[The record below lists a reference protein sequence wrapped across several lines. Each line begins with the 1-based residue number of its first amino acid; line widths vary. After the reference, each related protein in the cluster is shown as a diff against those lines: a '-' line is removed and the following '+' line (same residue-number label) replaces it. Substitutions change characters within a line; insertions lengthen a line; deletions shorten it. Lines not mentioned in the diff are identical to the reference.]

1 MLSYNNDFII
11 FKSKGKLMF
20 PFLFMKNIIIYIFIS
35 FAYIL
40 LVLLDKKIIQTDS
53 KIFDFLA
60 KDYPSSVVQNYM
72 ESQKK
77 WWWVS
82 YVTTPVLIGIKVL
95 LVAFCL
101 NFVKIIS
108 EKLED
113 VKFRDILTVV
123 LIAEFVFVIAGFY
136 KFFNFYLIDTDY
148 TLETLQT
155 YYPLSLI
162 NYKEAISTEKWLAYP
177 LQLAN
182 VFELMYWGVLA
193 WGIWQLADK
202 KISYQRSL
210 GYVALTYG
218 VGLLFWVGVVC
229 FLILSVSY

>member
-1 MLSYNNDFII
+1 MKNS
-11 FKSKGKLMF
+11 
-20 PFLFMKNIIIYIFIS
+20 FLFLL
-35 FAYIL
+35 IL
-40 LVLLDKKIIQTDS
+40 VLTILVLLLDKTYISTDS

-82 YVTTPVLIGIKVL
+82 YAVTPVLIGIKVL

-123 LIAEFVFVIAGFY
+123 LIAEFVFIIAGFY

-218 VGLLFWVGVVC
+218 IGLLFWVGVVC

>member
-1 MLSYNNDFII
+1 MRNLTLFFFIC
-11 FKSKGKLMF
+11 L
-20 PFLFMKNIIIYIFIS
+20 FLI
-35 FAYIL
+35 IL
-40 LVLLDKKIIQTDS
+40 LFLDKTYISTDS

-82 YVTTPVLIGIKVL
+82 YAVTPILIGIKVL

-108 EKLED
+108 EKLEQ
-113 VKFRDILTVV
+113 VKFRDILTIV
-123 LIAEFVFVIAGFY
+123 LMAEFVFVIAGFY
-136 KFFNFYLIDTDY
+136 KFFNFYLVDTDY

-162 NYKEAISTEKWLAYP
+162 NFKEAISTEKWLAYP
-177 LQLAN
+177 LQLCN
-182 VFELMYWGVLA
+182 LFELIYWGILA
-193 WGIWQLADK
+193 WGIWELTNK

-218 VGLLFWVGVVC
+218 IGLLFWVGVVC

>member
-1 MLSYNNDFII
+1 MRNLTLFFFIC
-11 FKSKGKLMF
+11 L
-20 PFLFMKNIIIYIFIS
+20 FLI
-35 FAYIL
+35 IL
-40 LVLLDKKIIQTDS
+40 LFLDKTYISTDS

-60 KDYPSSVVQNYM
+60 KDYPSEFVRNYM

-82 YVTTPVLIGIKVL
+82 YAITPVLIGIKVL

-108 EKLED
+108 EKLEQ
-113 VKFRDILTVV
+113 VKFRDILTIV
-123 LIAEFVFVIAGFY
+123 LMAEFVFVIAGFY

-177 LQLAN
+177 LQLLN

-193 WGIWQLADK
+193 WGIWQLAEK

-218 VGLLFWVGVVC
+218 MGLLFWVGVVC

>member
-1 MLSYNNDFII
+1 MIKNNF
-11 FKSKGKLMF
+11 
-20 PFLFMKNIIIYIFIS
+20 YIFLIVL
-35 FAYIL
+35 FAHIFIL
-40 LVLLDKKIIQTDS
+40 YFTSYFLEINSKII
-53 KIFDFLA
+53 DFLA
-60 KDYPSSVVQNYM
+60 KDYPSSVVQNYI

-82 YVTTPVLIGIKVL
+82 YAVTPVLIGIKVL

-113 VKFRDILTVV
+113 VKFRDILFVV

-136 KFFNFYLIDTDY
+136 KFFNFYLVETDY

-162 NYKEAISTEKWLAYP
+162 NFKEAISTEKWLAYP

-182 VFELMYWGVLA
+182 IFEIMYWGVLA

>member
-1 MLSYNNDFII
+1 MRNY
-11 FKSKGKLMF
+11 
-20 PFLFMKNIIIYIFIS
+20 FLCILCISIYF
-35 FAYIL
+35 F
-40 LVLLDKKIIQTDS
+40 LVYLDKSYISTDS

-82 YVTTPVLIGIKVL
+82 YVITPIIIGIKVL

-108 EKLED
+108 EKLEQ
-113 VKFRDILTVV
+113 VKFRDILTIV
-123 LIAEFVFVIAGFY
+123 LMAEFVFVIAGFY
-136 KFFNFYLIDTDY
+136 KFFNFYLIETDY

-162 NYKEAISTEKWLAYP
+162 NFKDAISTEKWLAYP
-177 LQLAN
+177 LQLCN
-182 VFELMYWGVLA
+182 VFELFYWGILA
-193 WGIWQLADK
+193 WGIWELADK
-202 KISYQRSL
+202 KISYIKESINSYRKP
-210 GYVALTYG
+210 
-218 VGLLFWVGVVC
+218 LFK
-229 FLILSVSY
+229 I

>member
-1 MLSYNNDFII
+1 MIKNNF
-11 FKSKGKLMF
+11 
-20 PFLFMKNIIIYIFIS
+20 YIFLIVL
-35 FAYIL
+35 FAHIFIL
-40 LVLLDKKIIQTDS
+40 YFTSYFLEINSKII
-53 KIFDFLA
+53 DFLA
-60 KDYPSSVVQNYM
+60 KDYPSSVVQNYI

-82 YVTTPVLIGIKVL
+82 YAVTPVLIGIKVL

-101 NFVKIIS
+101 NFVKIIR
-108 EKLED
+108 EKLEQ
-113 VKFRDILTVV
+113 VKFRDILTIV
-123 LIAEFVFVIAGFY
+123 LMAEFVFVIAGFY

-162 NYKEAISTEKWLAYP
+162 NFKEAISTEKWLAYP

>member
-1 MLSYNNDFII
+1 
-11 FKSKGKLMF
+11 
-20 PFLFMKNIIIYIFIS
+20 MKNSVQTVTIVF
-35 FAYIL
+35 FLNFL
-40 LVLLDKKIIQTDS
+40 LVYISKNGLDTQE

-82 YVTTPVLIGIKVL
+82 YAVTPVLIGIKVL

-177 LQLAN
+177 LQLLN

-193 WGIWQLADK
+193 WGIWQLVDK
-202 KISYQRSL
+202 KISYIKSF

-218 VGLLFWVGVVC
+218 IGLLFWVGVVC

>member
-1 MLSYNNDFII
+1 MIKNNF
-11 FKSKGKLMF
+11 
-20 PFLFMKNIIIYIFIS
+20 YIFLIVL
-35 FAYIL
+35 FAHIFIL
-40 LVLLDKKIIQTDS
+40 YFTSYFLEINSKII
-53 KIFDFLA
+53 DFLA
-60 KDYPSSVVQNYM
+60 KDYPSSVVQNYI

-123 LIAEFVFVIAGFY
+123 LIAEFVFIIAGFY

-218 VGLLFWVGVVC
+218 IGLLFWVGVVC

>member
-1 MLSYNNDFII
+1 MIKNNF
-11 FKSKGKLMF
+11 
-20 PFLFMKNIIIYIFIS
+20 YIFLIVL
-35 FAYIL
+35 FAHIFIL
-40 LVLLDKKIIQTDS
+40 YFTSYFLEINSKII
-53 KIFDFLA
+53 DFLA

-82 YVTTPVLIGIKVL
+82 YAVTPVLIGIKVL

-113 VKFRDILTVV
+113 VKFRDILFVV

>member
-1 MLSYNNDFII
+1 MKKLLLFILII
-11 FKSKGKLMF
+11 FLYS
-20 PFLFMKNIIIYIFIS
+20 
-35 FAYIL
+35 L
-40 LVLLDKKIIQTDS
+40 LTFLDKTYITTDS

-113 VKFRDILTVV
+113 VQFRDILTVV
-123 LIAEFVFVIAGFY
+123 LIAEFVFIIAGFY

-218 VGLLFWVGVVC
+218 IGLLFWVGVVC

>member
-1 MLSYNNDFII
+1 MKNASLLLLVII
-11 FKSKGKLMF
+11 FSLI
-20 PFLFMKNIIIYIFIS
+20 LIYLDN
-35 FAYIL
+35 AYI
-40 LVLLDKKIIQTDS
+40 TTSS

-60 KDYPSSVVQNYM
+60 KDYPSSVVQNYI
-72 ESQKK
+72 EKKKK

-82 YVTTPVLIGIKVL
+82 YAVTPILIGIKVL

-108 EKLED
+108 EKLEQ

-123 LIAEFVFVIAGFY
+123 LMAEFVFVIAGFY
-136 KFFNFYLIDTDY
+136 KFFNFYLVDTDY

-162 NYKEAISTEKWLAYP
+162 NFKEAISTEKWLAYP
-177 LQLAN
+177 LQLCN
-182 VFELMYWGVLA
+182 LFELIYWGILA

-202 KISYQRSL
+202 KISYQKSL

-218 VGLLFWVGVVC
+218 IGLLFWVGVVC

>member
-1 MLSYNNDFII
+1 MRNY
-11 FKSKGKLMF
+11 
-20 PFLFMKNIIIYIFIS
+20 FLCILCISIYF
-35 FAYIL
+35 F
-40 LVLLDKKIIQTDS
+40 LVYLDKSYISTDS

-82 YVTTPVLIGIKVL
+82 YAVTPVLIGIKVL

-123 LIAEFVFVIAGFY
+123 LIAEFVFIIAGFY

-177 LQLAN
+177 LQLLN
-182 VFELMYWGVLA
+182 VFELMYWGILA
-193 WGIWQLADK
+193 WGIWQLVDK

-218 VGLLFWVGVVC
+218 IGLLFWVGVVC

>member
-1 MLSYNNDFII
+1 MNKNNLLLSLTII
-11 FKSKGKLMF
+11 FFYLILTFVDKT
-20 PFLFMKNIIIYIFIS
+20 FIVS
-35 FAYIL
+35 E
-40 LVLLDKKIIQTDS
+40 S
-53 KIFDFLA
+53 KIFDYLA
-60 KDYPSSVVQNYM
+60 NKYPSSVVQNYM

-113 VKFRDILTVV
+113 VQFRDILTVV

-177 LQLAN
+177 LQLLN

-218 VGLLFWVGVVC
+218 IGLLFWVGVVC

>member
-1 MLSYNNDFII
+1 MKLKNYNILFFLILI
-11 FKSKGKLMF
+11 FFYSLLT
-20 PFLFMKNIIIYIFIS
+20 FLDK
-35 FAYIL
+35 AYIT
-40 LVLLDKKIIQTDS
+40 TDS

-82 YVTTPVLIGIKVL
+82 YAVTPVLIGIKVL

-108 EKLED
+108 EKLEQ
-113 VKFRDILTVV
+113 VKFSDILTVV
-123 LIAEFVFVIAGFY
+123 LMAEFVFVIAGFY
-136 KFFNFYLIDTDY
+136 KFFNFYLIETNY

-162 NYKEAISTEKWLAYP
+162 NFKEAISTEKWLAYP
-177 LQLAN
+177 LQLCN
-182 VFELMYWGVLA
+182 LFELIYLGFLA
-193 WGIWQLADK
+193 WGIWHLADK

-218 VGLLFWVGVVC
+218 IGLLFWVGVVC

>member
-1 MLSYNNDFII
+1 MKN
-11 FKSKGKLMF
+11 
-20 PFLFMKNIIIYIFIS
+20 FLFFIS
-35 FAYIL
+35 IVLCNTL
-40 LVLLDKKIIQTDS
+40 LVYFDKTYITTDS

-82 YVTTPVLIGIKVL
+82 YAATPVLIGIKVL

-101 NFVKIIS
+101 NFVKIVS
-108 EKLED
+108 EKLEQ

-123 LIAEFVFVIAGFY
+123 LLAEFVFIIAGFY
-136 KFFNFYLIDTDY
+136 KFFNFYLIDKDY

-155 YYPLSLI
+155 YYPISLI
-162 NYKEAISTEKWLAYP
+162 NLKESISTEKWLAYP
-177 LQLAN
+177 LQLVN
-182 VFELMYWGVLA
+182 LFELLYWGILA
-193 WGIWQLADK
+193 WGIWELADK
-202 KISYQRSL
+202 RISYIKSF
-210 GYVALTYG
+210 GYIALTYG
-218 VGLLFWVGVVC
+218 IGLLFWVGVVC

>member
-1 MLSYNNDFII
+1 MIKNNF
-11 FKSKGKLMF
+11 
-20 PFLFMKNIIIYIFIS
+20 YIFLIVL
-35 FAYIL
+35 FAHIFIL
-40 LVLLDKKIIQTDS
+40 YFTSYFLEINSKII
-53 KIFDFLA
+53 DFLA
-60 KDYPSSVVQNYM
+60 KDYPSSVVQNYI

-108 EKLED
+108 EKLEN
-113 VKFRDILTVV
+113 VKFRDILFVV

-136 KFFNFYLIDTDY
+136 KFFNFYLVETDY

-162 NYKEAISTEKWLAYP
+162 NFKEAISTEKWLAYP

-182 VFELMYWGVLA
+182 IFEIMYWGVLA

-218 VGLLFWVGVVC
+218 IGLLFWVGVVC

>member
-1 MLSYNNDFII
+1 MIKNNF
-11 FKSKGKLMF
+11 
-20 PFLFMKNIIIYIFIS
+20 YIFLIVL
-35 FAYIL
+35 FAHIFIL
-40 LVLLDKKIIQTDS
+40 YFTSYFLEINSKII
-53 KIFDFLA
+53 DFLA
-60 KDYPSSVVQNYM
+60 KDYPSSVVQNYI

-82 YVTTPVLIGIKVL
+82 YAVTPVLIGIKVL

-113 VKFRDILTVV
+113 VQFRDILTVV
-123 LIAEFVFVIAGFY
+123 LIAEFVFIIAGFY

-218 VGLLFWVGVVC
+218 IGLLFWVGVVC

>member
-1 MLSYNNDFII
+1 MRNLTLFFFIC
-11 FKSKGKLMF
+11 L
-20 PFLFMKNIIIYIFIS
+20 FLI
-35 FAYIL
+35 IL
-40 LVLLDKKIIQTDS
+40 LFLDKTYISTDS

-60 KDYPSSVVQNYM
+60 KDYPSEFVRNYM

-82 YVTTPVLIGIKVL
+82 YAITPVLIGIKVL

-108 EKLED
+108 EKLEQ
-113 VKFRDILTVV
+113 VKFRDILTIV
-123 LIAEFVFVIAGFY
+123 LMAEFVFVIAGFY
-136 KFFNFYLIDTDY
+136 KFFNFYLVDTDY

-162 NYKEAISTEKWLAYP
+162 NFKEAISTEKWLAYP
-177 LQLAN
+177 LQLCN
-182 VFELMYWGVLA
+182 LFEVIYWGILA

-218 VGLLFWVGVVC
+218 IGLLFWVGVVC

>member
-1 MLSYNNDFII
+1 MLKTFTIQIILNGIFLNMKNLILYGIVILIFLFII
-11 FKSKGKLMF
+11 
-20 PFLFMKNIIIYIFIS
+20 Y
-35 FAYIL
+35 
-40 LVLLDKKIIQTDS
+40 LDKTYISTDS

-108 EKLED
+108 EKLEN

-123 LIAEFVFVIAGFY
+123 LIAEFVFIIAGFY
-136 KFFNFYLIDTDY
+136 KFFNFYLIETDY

-177 LQLAN
+177 LQLLN
-182 VFELMYWGVLA
+182 VFEIMYWGVLA
-193 WGIWQLADK
+193 WGIWQLVDK

-218 VGLLFWVGVVC
+218 IGLLFWVGVVC

>member
-1 MLSYNNDFII
+1 MNKNNLLLSLTII
-11 FKSKGKLMF
+11 FFYLILTFVDKT
-20 PFLFMKNIIIYIFIS
+20 FIVS
-35 FAYIL
+35 E
-40 LVLLDKKIIQTDS
+40 S
-53 KIFDFLA
+53 KIFDYLA
-60 KDYPSSVVQNYM
+60 NKYPSSVVQNYM

-123 LIAEFVFVIAGFY
+123 LIAEFVFIIAGFY

-182 VFELMYWGVLA
+182 VFELMYWV
-193 WGIWQLADK
+193 
-202 KISYQRSL
+202 
-210 GYVALTYG
+210 
-218 VGLLFWVGVVC
+218 F
-229 FLILSVSY
+229 

>member
-1 MLSYNNDFII
+1 
-11 FKSKGKLMF
+11 
-20 PFLFMKNIIIYIFIS
+20 MKNAS
-35 FAYIL
+35 LLL
-40 LVLLDKKIIQTDS
+40 LVIFFSLILIYLDKTYITTDS

-72 ESQKK
+72 DSQKK

-123 LIAEFVFVIAGFY
+123 LIAEFVFIIAGFY

-177 LQLAN
+177 LQLLN
-182 VFELMYWGVLA
+182 VFELMYWGILA
-193 WGIWQLADK
+193 WGIWELADK

-218 VGLLFWVGVVC
+218 IGLLFWVGVVC
-229 FLILSVSY
+229 FLILSISY

>member
-1 MLSYNNDFII
+1 MRNY
-11 FKSKGKLMF
+11 
-20 PFLFMKNIIIYIFIS
+20 FLCILCISIYF
-35 FAYIL
+35 F
-40 LVLLDKKIIQTDS
+40 LVYLDKSYISTDS

-123 LIAEFVFVIAGFY
+123 LIAEFVFIIAGFY

-218 VGLLFWVGVVC
+218 IGLLFWVGVVC

>member
-1 MLSYNNDFII
+1 MKKLLLFILII
-11 FKSKGKLMF
+11 FLYS
-20 PFLFMKNIIIYIFIS
+20 
-35 FAYIL
+35 L
-40 LVLLDKKIIQTDS
+40 LTFLDKTYITTDS

-82 YVTTPVLIGIKVL
+82 YAITPIMIGIKVL

-108 EKLED
+108 EKLEQ
-113 VKFRDILTVV
+113 VKFRDLLTIV
-123 LIAEFVFVIAGFY
+123 LMAEFVFVTAGFY

-162 NYKEAISTEKWLAYP
+162 NFKDAISTEKWLAYP
-177 LQLAN
+177 LQLCN
-182 VFELMYWGVLA
+182 VFELFYWGILA
-193 WGIWQLADK
+193 WGIWELADK
-202 KISYQRSL
+202 KISYIKSL

-218 VGLLFWVGVVC
+218 IGLLFWVGVVC

>member
-1 MLSYNNDFII
+1 MKN
-11 FKSKGKLMF
+11 
-20 PFLFMKNIIIYIFIS
+20 FLFYIALIS
-35 FAYIL
+35 IYIL
-40 LVLLDKKIIQTDS
+40 LIILNRIYIQTDS
-53 KIFDFLA
+53 KMFDFLA

-113 VKFRDILTVV
+113 VQFRDILTVV

-177 LQLAN
+177 LQLVN

-218 VGLLFWVGVVC
+218 IGLLFWVGVVC

>member
-1 MLSYNNDFII
+1 MKNN
-11 FKSKGKLMF
+11 S
-20 PFLFMKNIIIYIFIS
+20 FLFLLILSLTLINSWFFLS
-35 FAYIL
+35 F
-40 LVLLDKKIIQTDS
+40 IQTDS

-60 KDYPSSVVQNYM
+60 KDYPSSIVQNYM

-82 YVTTPVLIGIKVL
+82 YAVTPVLIGIKVL

-123 LIAEFVFVIAGFY
+123 LIAEFVFIIAGFY

-193 WGIWQLADK
+193 WGIWQLVDK
-202 KISYQRSL
+202 KISYTKSF

-218 VGLLFWVGVVC
+218 IGLLFWVGVLC

>member
-1 MLSYNNDFII
+1 MKN
-11 FKSKGKLMF
+11 
-20 PFLFMKNIIIYIFIS
+20 FLFYIALIS
-35 FAYIL
+35 IYIL
-40 LVLLDKKIIQTDS
+40 LIILNRIYIQTDS
-53 KIFDFLA
+53 KMFDFLA

-72 ESQKK
+72 DSQKK

-82 YVTTPVLIGIKVL
+82 YAVTPVLIGIKVL

-113 VKFRDILTVV
+113 VQFRDILTVV
-123 LIAEFVFVIAGFY
+123 LIAEFVFIIAGFY
-136 KFFNFYLIDTDY
+136 KFFNFYLVDTDY

-162 NYKEAISTEKWLAYP
+162 NFKEAISTEKWLAYP
-177 LQLAN
+177 LQLCN
-182 VFELMYWGVLA
+182 LFELIYWGILA
-193 WGIWQLADK
+193 WGIWELTNK

-218 VGLLFWVGVVC
+218 IGLLFWVGVVC

>member
-1 MLSYNNDFII
+1 MKN
-11 FKSKGKLMF
+11 
-20 PFLFMKNIIIYIFIS
+20 FLFYIALIS
-35 FAYIL
+35 IYIL
-40 LVLLDKKIIQTDS
+40 LIILNRIYIQTDS
-53 KIFDFLA
+53 KMFDFLA

-82 YVTTPVLIGIKVL
+82 YAATPVLIGIKVL

-101 NFVKIIS
+101 NFVKIVS
-108 EKLED
+108 EKLEN
-113 VKFRDILTVV
+113 VRFRDILTVV
-123 LIAEFVFVIAGFY
+123 LIAEFVFIIAGFY
-136 KFFNFYLIDTDY
+136 KFLNFYLIDTDY

-162 NYKEAISTEKWLAYP
+162 NFKEAISTEKWLAYP
-177 LQLAN
+177 LQLCN
-182 VFELMYWGVLA
+182 LFEVIYWGFLA
-193 WGIWQLADK
+193 WGIWELADK

>member
-1 MLSYNNDFII
+1 
-11 FKSKGKLMF
+11 
-20 PFLFMKNIIIYIFIS
+20 MKNFGLFLIITLVYFISIFIDVN
-35 FAYIL
+35 FIN
-40 LVLLDKKIIQTDS
+40 TDA

-60 KDYPSSVVQNYM
+60 KDYPNSVVQNYM

-82 YVTTPVLIGIKVL
+82 YAITPVLIGIKVL

-108 EKLED
+108 DKAEKI
-113 VKFRDILTVV
+113 KFSDLLFVV
-123 LIAEFVFVIAGFY
+123 LIAEFVFIIAGLY

-162 NYKEAISTEKWLAYP
+162 NFKESISTEKWLAYP
-177 LQLAN
+177 LQLVN
-182 VFELMYWGVLA
+182 LFELLYWGILA
-193 WGIWQLADK
+193 WGIWELADK
-202 KISYQRSL
+202 KISYIKSL

-218 VGLLFWVGVVC
+218 IGLLFWVGVVC

>member
-1 MLSYNNDFII
+1 MRNY
-11 FKSKGKLMF
+11 
-20 PFLFMKNIIIYIFIS
+20 FLCILCISIYF
-35 FAYIL
+35 F
-40 LVLLDKKIIQTDS
+40 LVYLDKSYISTDS

-82 YVTTPVLIGIKVL
+82 YAVTPVLIGIKVL

-108 EKLED
+108 EKLEN

-123 LIAEFVFVIAGFY
+123 LIAEFVFIIAGFY

>member
-1 MLSYNNDFII
+1 MKNASLLLLVII
-11 FKSKGKLMF
+11 FSLI
-20 PFLFMKNIIIYIFIS
+20 LIYLDN
-35 FAYIL
+35 AYI
-40 LVLLDKKIIQTDS
+40 TTSS

-82 YVTTPVLIGIKVL
+82 YVITPIMIGIKVL

-108 EKLED
+108 EKLEQ
-113 VKFRDILTVV
+113 VKFRDILTIV
-123 LIAEFVFVIAGFY
+123 LMAEFVFVIAGFY
-136 KFFNFYLIDTDY
+136 KFFNFYLIETDY

-162 NYKEAISTEKWLAYP
+162 NFKDAISTEKWLAYP
-177 LQLAN
+177 LQLCN
-182 VFELMYWGVLA
+182 VFELFYWGILA
-193 WGIWQLADK
+193 WGIWELADK
-202 KISYQRSL
+202 KISYIKSL

-218 VGLLFWVGVVC
+218 IGLLFWVGVVC

>member
-1 MLSYNNDFII
+1 MKKTFI
-11 FKSKGKLMF
+11 L
-20 PFLFMKNIIIYIFIS
+20 
-35 FAYIL
+35 IL
-40 LVLLDKKIIQTDS
+40 LVLLYLFSFFLDKTYISTDS
-53 KIFDFLA
+53 KIIDFLA
-60 KDYPSSVVQNYM
+60 KDYPSSVVQKYM
-72 ESQKK
+72 DSQKK

-82 YVTTPVLIGIKVL
+82 YAVTPVLIGIKVL

-123 LIAEFVFVIAGFY
+123 LIAEFVFIIAGFY

-202 KISYQRSL
+202 KISYIKSF

-218 VGLLFWVGVVC
+218 IGLLFWVGVVC

>member
-1 MLSYNNDFII
+1 MNKNNLLLSLTII
-11 FKSKGKLMF
+11 FFYLILTFVDKT
-20 PFLFMKNIIIYIFIS
+20 FIVS
-35 FAYIL
+35 E
-40 LVLLDKKIIQTDS
+40 S
-53 KIFDFLA
+53 KIFDYLA
-60 KDYPSSVVQNYM
+60 NKYPSSVVQNYM

-123 LIAEFVFVIAGFY
+123 LIAEFVFIIAGFY

-218 VGLLFWVGVVC
+218 IGLLFWVGVVC

>member
-1 MLSYNNDFII
+1 MNKNNLLLSLTII
-11 FKSKGKLMF
+11 FFYLILTFVDKT
-20 PFLFMKNIIIYIFIS
+20 FIVS
-35 FAYIL
+35 E
-40 LVLLDKKIIQTDS
+40 S
-53 KIFDFLA
+53 KIFDYLA
-60 KDYPSSVVQNYM
+60 NKYPSSVVQNYM

-113 VKFRDILTVV
+113 VQFRDILTVV